1 KTLDRGDNNMRV
13 NTPFLI
19 AITIAGGVAFAQAC
33 GGSDKG
39 GTNFTSGGSGSGG
52 TASGGTNS
60 GGAASGGT
68 SAGGTDSNATSS
80 GGTASGGSSSG
91 GTGVGG
97 GAGETGSGGSGSGSG
112 GAGGDGPV
120 GPVCGGFGEDCNSPD
135 DCCSEVCDSATN
147 TCGRNVIECKELGGD
162 CENNSDCCS
171 FHCDEGSC
179 SETACI
185 DDGDECAYDE
195 ECCSGTCAD
204 GACGD
209 VNGGSHTC
217 KSSGNSCDEGSD
229 CCSGLCD
236 DGRCSQQV
244 SYCVQLG
251 DICNGNSDCCTGNCV
266 KSSDDATYGYCEVL
280 EVGPERCKTGQAGMI
295 CGTDCAGCCSRACG
309 PGPAGVFICQ
319 PPSGCRPAGELC
331 VRDTD
336 CCGGDPSSGLPGS
349 GESDAFCERENA
361 DDVFGRCK
369 SQRCT
374 PQGDVCQLKE
384 GLCSESSQ
392 LPSNCCP
399 TNANP

>member
-1 KTLDRGDNNMRV
+1 
-13 NTPFLI
+13 
-19 AITIAGGVAFAQAC
+19 
-33 GGSDKG
+33 
-39 GTNFTSGGSGSGG
+39 
-52 TASGGTNS
+52 
-60 GGAASGGT
+60 
-68 SAGGTDSNATSS
+68 
-80 GGTASGGSSSG
+80 
-91 GTGVGG
+91 
-97 GAGETGSGGSGSGSG
+97 
-112 GAGGDGPV
+112 
-120 GPVCGGFGEDCNSPD
+120 
-135 DCCSEVCDSATN
+135 
-147 TCGRNVIECKELGGD
+147 
-162 CENNSDCCS
+162 
-171 FHCDEGSC
+171 
-179 SETACI
+179 
-185 DDGDECAYDE
+185 
-195 ECCSGTCAD
+195 
-204 GACGD
+204 
-209 VNGGSHTC
+209 
-217 KSSGNSCDEGSD
+217 
-229 CCSGLCD
+229 CD

-349 GESDAFCERENA
+349 GASDAFCERENA

-399 TNANP
+399 TNANPSNPNWKRGECEYDMLGIPRCNGLADDYCVPEGGSCSNSGDCCNERPCV